1 MSASRRRLL
10 CLAMVAALGSLSL
23 AHAQKLPAGKTV
35 RIVVPYAAGGTTDVL
50 ARQVARGMA
59 DVLGMPVVVDNR
71 PGGAGTIAG
80 GFVVSQPADGLTL
93 LLGGLEI
100 ATAPSLVAQK
110 TFVPTRDLAGVS
122 GLTLGPL
129 VLLVNPQ
136 KTSARTIQELIAQA
150 KANPGTMTFASA
162 GNGNVTHLFGQIF
175 ARTAR
180 VDIRHVPY
188 RGAAPALTDLQGGV
202 VTFMMAGTGSVQQLV
217 ANGNLRALAVT
228 GKDPAAAGFPGLPTF
243 ADAGV
248 PMPETDAGAWTG
260 LFAPRGTPKETID
273 QLHQAISKVLAQPA
287 LKSQLAAIGLA
298 TEAMAPEVLQAHL
311 TSQTQ
316 VWGQF
321 IAQAG
326 IKAE

>member
-1 MSASRRRLL
+1 MPTTRRQLL
-10 CLAMVAALGSLSL
+10 TWSLMTVLGSAPL
-23 AHAQKLPAGKTV
+23 AHAQPIPAGKAV

-50 ARQVARGMA
+50 ARQVARGLA
-59 DVLGMPVVVDNR
+59 EVLGQPVVVENR

-80 GFVVSQPADGLTL
+80 GYVVSQPADGLTL
-93 LLGGLEI
+93 LLGGMEI
-100 ATAPSLVAQK
+100 ATAPSLVAQRS
-110 TFVPTRDLAGVS
+110 FLATRDLLGVS

-136 KTSARTIQELIAQA
+136 KTSARTLQELITQA
-150 KANPGTMTFASA
+150 KSAAGSMTFASA

-175 ARTAR
+175 ARTAGA
-180 VDIRHVPY
+180 DIRHVPY
-188 RGAAPALTDLQGGV
+188 RGAAPALTDLQGGQ
-202 VTFMMAGTGSVQQLV
+202 VTMMMAGTGSVQQLV

-228 GKDPAAAGFPGLPTF
+228 GKDAAAAGFPGVPTF
-243 ADAGV
+243 AQAGL

-260 LFAPRGTPKETID
+260 LFAPKGTPKETLD
-273 QLHQAISKVLAQPA
+273 QLHQAVARVLAQPA

-298 TEAMAPEVLQAHL
+298 TEAMTPDALQAHL
-311 TSQTQ
+311 ASQTL
-316 VWGQF
+316 VWAQI

>member
-1 MSASRRRLL
+1 MPASRRQLL
-10 CLAMVAALGSLSL
+10 SLAMLAALG
-23 AHAQKLPAGKTV
+23 AAPAAQAQRLPAGKTV

-50 ARQVARGMA
+50 ARQVAKGMA
-59 DVLGMPVVVDNR
+59 DVLGLPVVVDNR

-80 GFVVSQPADGLTL
+80 GYVVSQPADGLTL

-100 ATAPSLVAQK
+100 ATAPSLMAQR

-136 KTSARTIQELIAQA
+136 KTSARTVQELVALA
-150 KANPGTMTFASA
+150 KASPGAMTFASA

-175 ARTAR
+175 ARTAGI
-180 VDIRHVPY
+180 DMRHVPY
-188 RGAAPALTDLQGGV
+188 RGAAQALTDLQGGQ
-202 VTFMMAGTGSVQQLV
+202 VTMMMAGTGSVQQLV
-217 ANGNLRALAVT
+217 ASGSLRALAVT
-228 GKDPAAAGFPGLPTF
+228 GKDPAGAGFPGVPTF

-248 PMPETDAGAWTG
+248 SMPETDAGAWTG
-260 LFAPRGTPKETID
+260 LFAPRGTPRETIE
-273 QLHQAISKVLAQPA
+273 QLHQAVTKVLAQSA
-287 LKSQLAAIGLA
+287 LRSQLAAIGLA
-298 TEAMAPEVLQAHL
+298 TEAMAPDALQAHL
-311 TSQTQ
+311 ASQTQ
-316 VWGQF
+316 VWGQI

>member
-1 MSASRRRLL
+1 MTASRRQLL
-10 CLAMVAALGSLSL
+10 ALAFAAALGG
-23 AHAQKLPAGKTV
+23 APMAQAQKLPAGKTV

-50 ARQVARGMA
+50 ARQVARGLA
-59 DVLGMPVVVDNR
+59 DVLGQPVVVDNR

-80 GFVVSQPADGLTL
+80 SYVVSQPADGLTL
-93 LLGGLEI
+93 MVGGLEI

-129 VLLVNPQ
+129 VMLVNPQ
-136 KTSARTIQELIAQA
+136 KTGARTVAELVAQA
-150 KANPGTMTFASA
+150 KANPGALTFASA

-175 ARTAR
+175 ARTAG
-180 VDIRHVPY
+180 VDMRHVPY
-188 RGAAPALTDLQGGV
+188 RGAAPALTDLQGGQ
-202 VTFMMAGTGSVQQLV
+202 VTMMMAGTGSVQQLV
-217 ANGNLRALAVT
+217 ASGNLRALAVT
-228 GKDPAAAGFPGLPTF
+228 GKDPAGAGFPGVPSF
-243 ADAGV
+243 ADAGL

-260 LFAPRGTPKETID
+260 LFAPKGTPKETID
-273 QLHQAISKVLAQPA
+273 QLHQAVSRVMAQPA

-298 TEAMAPEVLQAHL
+298 SEAMAPDTLQSHL
-311 TSQTQ
+311 ASQTQ
-316 VWGQF
+316 VWGQI

>member
-1 MSASRRRLL
+1 MTVSRRQLL
-10 CLAMVAALGSLSL
+10 TLASAAALGS
-23 AHAQKLPAGKTV
+23 APAAWAQRLPAGKTV

-59 DVLGMPVVVDNR
+59 DVLGLPVVVDNR

-80 GFVVSQPADGLTL
+80 SYVVSQPADGLTL

-110 TFVPTRDLAGVS
+110 TFVPTRDLMGVS

-136 KTSARTIQELIAQA
+136 RTNVRTIQELIAQA
-150 KANPGTMTFASA
+150 KANTGALTFASA

-175 ARTAR
+175 ARTAG
-180 VDIRHVPY
+180 VDMRHVPY
-188 RGAAPALTDLQGGV
+188 RGAAPALTDLQGGQ
-202 VTFMMAGTGSVQQLV
+202 VTMMMAGTGSVQQLV
-217 ANGNLRALAVT
+217 ASGSLRALAVT
-228 GKDPAAAGFPGLPTF
+228 GKDPAGAGFPGVPTF
-243 ADAGV
+243 ADAGL

-260 LFAPRGTPKETID
+260 LFAPRGTPRESVE
-273 QLHQAISKVLAQPA
+273 QLHQAVAKALSQPA
-287 LKSQLAAIGLA
+287 LKSQLATIGLA
-298 TEAMAPEVLQAHL
+298 TEAMPPETLQAHL
-311 TSQTQ
+311 AAQTQ
-316 VWGQF
+316 VWAQI

>member
-1 MSASRRRLL
+1 MPATRRQLL
-10 CLAMVAALGSLSL
+10 TWSLMTVLGSAPL
-23 AHAQKLPAGKTV
+23 AHAQQIAAGKTL

-50 ARQVARGMA
+50 ARQVARGLA
-59 DVLGMPVVVDNR
+59 EVLGQPVVVENR

-80 GFVVSQPADGLTL
+80 GYVVSQPADSLTL

-100 ATAPSLVAQK
+100 ATAPSLVAQRS
-110 TFVPTRDLAGVS
+110 FLATRDLLGVS

-136 KTSARTIQELIAQA
+136 KTSARTVQELIAQA
-150 KANPGTMTFASA
+150 KSAPGSMTFASA

-175 ARTAR
+175 ARTAGA
-180 VDIRHVPY
+180 DIRHVPY
-188 RGAAPALTDLQGGV
+188 RGAAPALTDLQGGQ
-202 VTFMMAGTGSVQQLV
+202 VTMMMAGTGSVQQLV

-228 GKDPAAAGFPGLPTF
+228 GKDAAAAGFPGVPTF
-243 ADAGV
+243 AEAGL

-260 LFAPRGTPKETID
+260 LFAPKGTPKETLD
-273 QLHQAISKVLAQPA
+273 QLHQAVARVLAQPA

-298 TEAMAPEVLQAHL
+298 TEAMTPDALQAHL
-311 TSQTQ
+311 ASQTQ
-316 VWGQF
+316 VWAQI